1 MRNIISL
8 ALLLAF
14 LIPSGALAE
23 ELIKKGELLNLERCI
38 ELALKKHPNIA
49 ASAGTVD
56 ANRSKVEEA
65 KANYYPQLD
74 LSTAYSRV
82 SPLSG
87 SSYSSTGDQTTGQS
101 DAQSTSQS
109 TGNYDYYSGSATLK
123 QNIYDFGKTSSQ
135 VKVQAMTLEASRSDL
150 SSVEHQTV
158 FNVQQAYYGI
168 LKAKRSRAVA
178 EETVNQY
185 RQHLKQAKG
194 FFEAGTK
201 PKFDVTK
208 AEVDL
213 SSARLSLIKA
223 GNAMRIAIIT
233 LNNALGIPDAPEYAI
248 EDNLSFKR
256 YDVNFNT
263 AIEQA
268 YANRPDLKAAS
279 AKKKAVEESVA
290 LAKKGYYPTLSGSAA
305 YTKAGKSFP
314 LNEGWNAGIT
324 LSIPLF
330 SGFLTKNQ
338 VEEAQANLR
347 TLTANEEALRQTILL
362 ELQQAYLNL
371 KDAEESIPAAEL
383 ALKQARENLDIANG
397 RYAAG
402 VGSPI
407 EVTDA
412 EVSLSNANTAHIQ
425 ALYDYKVSYASLEKA
440 MGSGINRVNKINN

>member
-1 MRNIISL
+1 MRGLITL
-8 ALLLAF
+8 VLFLAF
-14 LIPSGALAE
+14 LIPSGACAE
-23 ELIKKGELLNLERCI
+23 EFIKKGELLNLERCI

-65 KANYYPQLD
+65 KANYYPQIS

-82 SPLSG
+82 SPLLG
-87 SSYSSTGDQTTGQS
+87 ATISSTGSSATQTTEGS
-101 DAQSTSQS
+101 NTDY
-109 TGNYDYYSGSATLK
+109 NYYSGSVTLK
-123 QNIYDFGKTSSQ
+123 QTIYDFGKVSSQ
-135 VKVQAMTLEASRSDL
+135 IKVQALTLDSSRSDL
-150 SSVEHQTV
+150 SNVEQQTV

-168 LKAKRSRAVA
+168 LKAKRSMAVA

-185 RQHLKQAKG
+185 KEHLKQAKG

-213 SSARLSLIKA
+213 STAKLNLIKA
-223 GNAMRIAIIT
+223 DNALRLAITT
-233 LNNALGIPDAPEYAI
+233 LNNALGIPEAPEYTI
-248 EDNLSFKR
+248 EDNLSFHR
-256 YDVNFNT
+256 YDVIFNK
-263 AIEQA
+263 ALEQA
-268 YANRPDLKAAS
+268 YSSRPDLKATT
-279 AKKKAVEESVA
+279 AKKMAAEESIS
-290 LAKKGYYPTLSGSAA
+290 LAKKDYYPTLSGSAT

-314 LNEGWNAGIT
+314 LDNGWNAGLT

-338 VEEAQANLR
+338 VEEAKANLR
-347 TLTANEEALRQTILL
+347 TLTANEEALRQTVFL

-371 KDAEESIPAAEL
+371 KEAEERIPAAEL

-412 EVSLSNANTAHIQ
+412 EVSLSNANTAYIQ
-425 ALYDYKVSYASLEKA
+425 ALYDYKLYYASIEKA
-440 MGSGINRVNKINN
+440 MGAGINRAYNTSK

>member
-14 LIPSGALAE
+14 LIPSGAFAE
-23 ELIKKGELLNLERCI
+23 EIIKKGELLNLERCI
-38 ELALKKHPNIA
+38 ALALKKHPNIA

-65 KANYYPQLD
+65 KANYYPQID

-101 DAQSTSQS
+101 TAQS

-150 SSVEHQTV
+150 SNVEHQTV

-213 SSARLSLIKA
+213 SSAKLSLIKA
-223 GNAMRIAIIT
+223 GNALRIAIIT
-233 LNNALGIPDAPEYAI
+233 LNNALGIPDAPEYYI
-248 EDNLSFKR
+248 EDNLSFRKHE
-256 YDVNFNT
+256 VSFEN

-268 YANRPDLKAAS
+268 YANRPDLRAAI
-279 AKKKAVEESVA
+279 AKKKAAEESVA
-290 LAKKGYYPTLSGSAA
+290 LAKKGYYPTLSGSAT
-305 YTKAGKSFP
+305 YTKAGKNFP
-314 LNEGWNAGIT
+314 LENGWNAGIT

-338 VEEAQANLR
+338 VEEAKANLN
-347 TLTANEEALRQTILL
+347 TLTANEEALRHTIFL
-362 ELQQAYLNL
+362 EVQQAYLNL
-371 KDAEESIPAAEL
+371 KEAEESIPAAEL

-412 EVSLSNANTAHIQ
+412 EVSLSNANTAYIQ
-425 ALYDYKVSYASLEKA
+425 ALYEYKVSYASLEKA
-440 MGSGINRVNKINN
+440 MGSEINRVNKINN